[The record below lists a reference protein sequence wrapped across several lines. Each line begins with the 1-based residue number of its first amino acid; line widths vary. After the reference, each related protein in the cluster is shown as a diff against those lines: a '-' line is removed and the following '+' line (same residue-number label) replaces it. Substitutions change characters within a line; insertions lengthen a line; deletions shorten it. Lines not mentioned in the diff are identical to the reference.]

1 MARVLWYRLWRG
13 ALTVWFVLTVAFVA
27 PRLTGDPARSLLPEN
42 ATAAERAELRARL
55 GLDQPLARQYL
66 TYLGNV
72 LRGDFGDSFAERRPA
87 ARAVI
92 ERVPATLELGV
103 VAFALSLLLGVGG
116 GVLAAQGRGGP
127 WDRSVTAAALLGQA
141 VPNFVLGVA
150 LILVFSLALRWL
162 PSGGREGWHSLVMP
176 ALTLAA
182 GSSAWLMRLTRGVML
197 DLAELDF
204 VRTARAK
211 GAGAASVA
219 VKHVL
224 RNACLPVLT
233 LLGLRAGALVAGS
246 VVVETVFAWPGV
258 GRLLVTS
265 VAARD
270 FPVIQFAVVL
280 ISASVV
286 AANLVVDLLYGVADP
301 RVRSS

>member
-1 MARVLWYRLWRG
+1 LARVLWYRLWRG

-301 RVRSS
+301 RVRAS

>member
-301 RVRSS
+301 RVRAS

>member
-127 WDRSVTAAALLGQA
+127 LDRSVTAAALLGQA

-211 GAGAASVA
+211 GAGPASVA

-301 RVRSS
+301 RVRAS